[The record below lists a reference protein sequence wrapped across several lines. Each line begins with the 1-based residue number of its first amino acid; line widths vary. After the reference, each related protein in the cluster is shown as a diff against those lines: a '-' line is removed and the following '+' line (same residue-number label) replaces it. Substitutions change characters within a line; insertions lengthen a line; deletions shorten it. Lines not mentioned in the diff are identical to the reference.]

1 MSYAVIVNGE
11 RLEGSALSKWRQR
24 NAAQNESNLQDMF
37 RARKAPGGHEP
48 YWGAGHESLSA
59 GIPASQAQ
67 EHYEWMRKEG
77 IVGVSINDTKDGMA
91 TVSGSSPGNWK
102 KYLDAKGM
110 VATGK
115 TGAGVE
121 IKQPGKKKKP
131 KIDEAR
137 KKVILDR
144 YKAKQGVA

>member
-1 MSYAVIVNGE
+1 MTYATIVNGE
-11 RLEGSALSKWRQR
+11 RLEGAALVAWRQR
-24 NAAQNESNLQDMF
+24 NAAQNQSRLEDML
-37 RARKAPGGHEP
+37 AAKKAPGGHEC

-67 EHYEWMRKEG
+67 EHYEWMQKEG
-77 IVGVSINDTKDGMA
+77 IVGVSINNTKDGMA

-102 KYLDAKGM
+102 AYLEAKGM

-121 IKQPGKKKKP
+121 IKQPGK
-131 KIDEAR
+131 R
-137 KKVILDR
+137 KKARIDAKRKKEILDR
-144 YKAKQGVA
+144 YKQKQGAA